1 MRELASIRKDIN
13 SVDSAIREL
22 FLLRMSLAHEVAE
35 TKAQSDD
42 KIYKPDREAEIIE
55 QRSAG
60 MEEEIRLK
68 YIALLQSMIRA
79 SREYQYS
86 EILRQTPEKFPFYP
100 AETLAKPKTV
110 FYQGVPGAYQELAA
124 RALFPRC
131 EPQNVPTWEQ
141 VFQSVRDG
149 KADIGV
155 ILGSGLGDYAEALE
169 DAVKLP
175 YSEIPGFPRS
185 TVAGHAGMW
194 CCGTLYGKR
203 VVMMQGRFHYY
214 EGYGMKDVTLPV
226 RVMQKIGVKT
236 LIVTNAAGG
245 VNLGYHPGELMVIG
259 DMFSMTAQNPLIGP
273 NLDAFGPRFPDM
285 SCAFDKEL
293 RALAHECANE
303 QGFALREGVYAQMT
317 GPTYETPAEIRML
330 RTLGA
335 DAVGMSTVPEVIV
348 ARHGGMRV
356 LGISCITNM
365 AAGILDQPLNHAE
378 VTETA
383 NRVKGQF
390 RNLLDRIIEK
400 M

>member
-1 MRELASIRKDIN
+1 MMDEMKRIDEAAAKVLA
-13 SVDSAIREL
+13 V
-22 FLLRMSLAHEVAE
+22 
-35 TKAQSDD
+35 
-42 KIYKPDREAEIIE
+42 
-55 QRSAG
+55 
-60 MEEEIRLK
+60 
-68 YIALLQSMIRA
+68 
-79 SREYQYS
+79 
-86 EILRQTPEKFPFYP
+86 
-100 AETLAKPKTV
+100 
-110 FYQGVPGAYQELAA
+110 
-124 RALFPRC
+124 C
-131 EPQNVPTWEQ
+131 
-141 VFQSVRDG
+141 G

-303 QGFALREGVYAQMT
+303 QGFALREGVYVQMT

>member
-1 MRELASIRKDIN
+1 MMDEMKRIDEAAAKVLA
-13 SVDSAIREL
+13 V
-22 FLLRMSLAHEVAE
+22 
-35 TKAQSDD
+35 
-42 KIYKPDREAEIIE
+42 
-55 QRSAG
+55 
-60 MEEEIRLK
+60 
-68 YIALLQSMIRA
+68 
-79 SREYQYS
+79 
-86 EILRQTPEKFPFYP
+86 
-100 AETLAKPKTV
+100 
-110 FYQGVPGAYQELAA
+110 
-124 RALFPRC
+124 C
-131 EPQNVPTWEQ
+131 
-141 VFQSVRDG
+141 G

-194 CCGTLYGKR
+194 CCGTLCGKR

-259 DMFSMTAQNPLIGP
+259 DIFSMTAQNPLIGP

-303 QGFALREGVYAQMT
+303 QGFVLREGVYAQMT

>member
-1 MRELASIRKDIN
+1 MMDEMKRIDEAAAKVLA
-13 SVDSAIREL
+13 V
-22 FLLRMSLAHEVAE
+22 
-35 TKAQSDD
+35 
-42 KIYKPDREAEIIE
+42 
-55 QRSAG
+55 
-60 MEEEIRLK
+60 
-68 YIALLQSMIRA
+68 
-79 SREYQYS
+79 
-86 EILRQTPEKFPFYP
+86 
-100 AETLAKPKTV
+100 
-110 FYQGVPGAYQELAA
+110 
-124 RALFPRC
+124 C
-131 EPQNVPTWEQ
+131 
-141 VFQSVRDG
+141 G

-194 CCGTLYGKR
+194 CCGTLHGKR

-245 VNLGYHPGELMVIG
+245 VNMGYHPGDLMVIG
-259 DMFSMTAQNPLIGP
+259 DMFSLTAQNPLIGP

>member
-1 MRELASIRKDIN
+1 MMDEMKRIDEAAAKVLA
-13 SVDSAIREL
+13 V
-22 FLLRMSLAHEVAE
+22 
-35 TKAQSDD
+35 
-42 KIYKPDREAEIIE
+42 
-55 QRSAG
+55 
-60 MEEEIRLK
+60 
-68 YIALLQSMIRA
+68 
-79 SREYQYS
+79 
-86 EILRQTPEKFPFYP
+86 
-100 AETLAKPKTV
+100 
-110 FYQGVPGAYQELAA
+110 
-124 RALFPRC
+124 C
-131 EPQNVPTWEQ
+131 
-141 VFQSVRDG
+141 G

-185 TVAGHAGMW
+185 TVVGHAGMW
-194 CCGTLYGKR
+194 CCGTLYGKH

>member
-1 MRELASIRKDIN
+1 MMDEMKRIDEAAAKVLA
-13 SVDSAIREL
+13 V
-22 FLLRMSLAHEVAE
+22 
-35 TKAQSDD
+35 
-42 KIYKPDREAEIIE
+42 
-55 QRSAG
+55 
-60 MEEEIRLK
+60 
-68 YIALLQSMIRA
+68 
-79 SREYQYS
+79 
-86 EILRQTPEKFPFYP
+86 
-100 AETLAKPKTV
+100 
-110 FYQGVPGAYQELAA
+110 
-124 RALFPRC
+124 C
-131 EPQNVPTWEQ
+131 
-141 VFQSVRDG
+141 G

-259 DMFSMTAQNPLIGP
+259 DIFSMTAQNPLIGP

-356 LGISCITNM
+356 LGISCISNM

>member
-1 MRELASIRKDIN
+1 MMDEMKRIDEAAAKVLA
-13 SVDSAIREL
+13 V
-22 FLLRMSLAHEVAE
+22 
-35 TKAQSDD
+35 
-42 KIYKPDREAEIIE
+42 
-55 QRSAG
+55 
-60 MEEEIRLK
+60 
-68 YIALLQSMIRA
+68 
-79 SREYQYS
+79 
-86 EILRQTPEKFPFYP
+86 
-100 AETLAKPKTV
+100 
-110 FYQGVPGAYQELAA
+110 
-124 RALFPRC
+124 C
-131 EPQNVPTWEQ
+131 
-141 VFQSVRDG
+141 G

-194 CCGTLYGKR
+194 CCGTLHGKR

-226 RVMQKIGVKT
+226 RVMQKISVKT

>member
-1 MRELASIRKDIN
+1 MMDEMKRIDEAAAKVLA
-13 SVDSAIREL
+13 V
-22 FLLRMSLAHEVAE
+22 
-35 TKAQSDD
+35 
-42 KIYKPDREAEIIE
+42 
-55 QRSAG
+55 
-60 MEEEIRLK
+60 
-68 YIALLQSMIRA
+68 
-79 SREYQYS
+79 
-86 EILRQTPEKFPFYP
+86 
-100 AETLAKPKTV
+100 
-110 FYQGVPGAYQELAA
+110 
-124 RALFPRC
+124 C
-131 EPQNVPTWEQ
+131 
-141 VFQSVRDG
+141 G

-259 DMFSMTAQNPLIGP
+259 DMFSMTAQNPLIDP

>member
-1 MRELASIRKDIN
+1 MDEMKRINDAADKVLA
-13 SVDSAIREL
+13 VCG
-22 FLLRMSLAHEVAE
+22 
-35 TKAQSDD
+35 Q
-42 KIYKPDREAEIIE
+42 AEIGI
-55 QRSAG
+55 
-60 MEEEIRLK
+60 
-68 YIALLQSMIRA
+68 
-79 SREYQYS
+79 
-86 EILRQTPEKFPFYP
+86 
-100 AETLAKPKTV
+100 
-110 FYQGVPGAYQELAA
+110 
-124 RALFPRC
+124 
-131 EPQNVPTWEQ
+131 
-141 VFQSVRDG
+141 
-149 KADIGV
+149 

-194 CCGTLYGKR
+194 CCGTLHGKR

-214 EGYGMKDVTLPV
+214 EGYSMKDVTLPV

-245 VNLGYHPGELMVIG
+245 VNMGYHPGDLMVIG
-259 DMFSMTAQNPLIGP
+259 DMFSLTAQNPLIGP
-273 NLDAFGPRFPDM
+273 NLDEFGPRFPDM

-293 RALAHECANE
+293 RALAHACAGE

-335 DAVGMSTVPEVIV
+335 DAVGMSTVPEVVV

-356 LGISCITNM
+356 LGVSCITNM

-390 RNLLDRIIEK
+390 RALLDAVVEK

>member
-1 MRELASIRKDIN
+1 MMDEMKRIDEAAAKVLA
-13 SVDSAIREL
+13 V
-22 FLLRMSLAHEVAE
+22 
-35 TKAQSDD
+35 
-42 KIYKPDREAEIIE
+42 
-55 QRSAG
+55 
-60 MEEEIRLK
+60 
-68 YIALLQSMIRA
+68 
-79 SREYQYS
+79 
-86 EILRQTPEKFPFYP
+86 
-100 AETLAKPKTV
+100 
-110 FYQGVPGAYQELAA
+110 
-124 RALFPRC
+124 C
-131 EPQNVPTWEQ
+131 
-141 VFQSVRDG
+141 G

-155 ILGSGLGDYAEALE
+155 ILGSGLGEYAEALE

>member
-1 MRELASIRKDIN
+1 MMDEMKRIDEAAAKVLA
-13 SVDSAIREL
+13 V
-22 FLLRMSLAHEVAE
+22 
-35 TKAQSDD
+35 
-42 KIYKPDREAEIIE
+42 
-55 QRSAG
+55 
-60 MEEEIRLK
+60 
-68 YIALLQSMIRA
+68 
-79 SREYQYS
+79 
-86 EILRQTPEKFPFYP
+86 
-100 AETLAKPKTV
+100 
-110 FYQGVPGAYQELAA
+110 
-124 RALFPRC
+124 C
-131 EPQNVPTWEQ
+131 
-141 VFQSVRDG
+141 G

-194 CCGTLYGKR
+194 CCGTLHGKR

-303 QGFALREGVYAQMT
+303 QGFALREGVYAQMA

>member
-1 MRELASIRKDIN
+1 MDEMKRIN
-13 SVDSAIREL
+13 DA
-22 FLLRMSLAHEVAE
+22 AE
-35 TKAQSDD
+35 KVLTVCGQ
-42 KIYKPDREAEIIE
+42 AEIGI
-55 QRSAG
+55 
-60 MEEEIRLK
+60 
-68 YIALLQSMIRA
+68 
-79 SREYQYS
+79 
-86 EILRQTPEKFPFYP
+86 
-100 AETLAKPKTV
+100 
-110 FYQGVPGAYQELAA
+110 
-124 RALFPRC
+124 
-131 EPQNVPTWEQ
+131 
-141 VFQSVRDG
+141 
-149 KADIGV
+149 

-194 CCGTLYGKR
+194 CCGTLHGKR

-214 EGYGMKDVTLPV
+214 EGYSMKDVTLPV

>member
-1 MRELASIRKDIN
+1 MMDEMKRIDEAAAKVLA
-13 SVDSAIREL
+13 V
-22 FLLRMSLAHEVAE
+22 
-35 TKAQSDD
+35 
-42 KIYKPDREAEIIE
+42 
-55 QRSAG
+55 
-60 MEEEIRLK
+60 
-68 YIALLQSMIRA
+68 
-79 SREYQYS
+79 
-86 EILRQTPEKFPFYP
+86 
-100 AETLAKPKTV
+100 
-110 FYQGVPGAYQELAA
+110 
-124 RALFPRC
+124 C
-131 EPQNVPTWEQ
+131 
-141 VFQSVRDG
+141 G

-259 DMFSMTAQNPLIGP
+259 DIFSMTAQNPLIGS

>member
-1 MRELASIRKDIN
+1 MMDEMKKIDEAAAKVLA
-13 SVDSAIREL
+13 V
-22 FLLRMSLAHEVAE
+22 
-35 TKAQSDD
+35 
-42 KIYKPDREAEIIE
+42 
-55 QRSAG
+55 
-60 MEEEIRLK
+60 
-68 YIALLQSMIRA
+68 
-79 SREYQYS
+79 
-86 EILRQTPEKFPFYP
+86 
-100 AETLAKPKTV
+100 
-110 FYQGVPGAYQELAA
+110 
-124 RALFPRC
+124 C
-131 EPQNVPTWEQ
+131 
-141 VFQSVRDG
+141 G

-214 EGYGMKDVTLPV
+214 EGYSMKDVTLPV

-236 LIVTNAAGG
+236 LVVTNAAGG

>member
-1 MRELASIRKDIN
+1 MMDEMKRIDEAAAKVLA
-13 SVDSAIREL
+13 V
-22 FLLRMSLAHEVAE
+22 
-35 TKAQSDD
+35 
-42 KIYKPDREAEIIE
+42 
-55 QRSAG
+55 
-60 MEEEIRLK
+60 
-68 YIALLQSMIRA
+68 
-79 SREYQYS
+79 
-86 EILRQTPEKFPFYP
+86 
-100 AETLAKPKTV
+100 
-110 FYQGVPGAYQELAA
+110 
-124 RALFPRC
+124 C
-131 EPQNVPTWEQ
+131 
-141 VFQSVRDG
+141 G

-194 CCGTLYGKR
+194 CCGTLHGKR

-390 RNLLDRIIEK
+390 RSLLDGIIEK

>member
-1 MRELASIRKDIN
+1 MMDEMKRIDEAAAKVLA
-13 SVDSAIREL
+13 V
-22 FLLRMSLAHEVAE
+22 
-35 TKAQSDD
+35 
-42 KIYKPDREAEIIE
+42 
-55 QRSAG
+55 
-60 MEEEIRLK
+60 
-68 YIALLQSMIRA
+68 
-79 SREYQYS
+79 
-86 EILRQTPEKFPFYP
+86 
-100 AETLAKPKTV
+100 
-110 FYQGVPGAYQELAA
+110 
-124 RALFPRC
+124 C
-131 EPQNVPTWEQ
+131 
-141 VFQSVRDG
+141 G

-169 DAVKLP
+169 DVVKLP

-214 EGYGMKDVTLPV
+214 EGCGMKDVTLPV

-303 QGFALREGVYAQMT
+303 QDFALREGVYAQMT

>member
-1 MRELASIRKDIN
+1 MMDEMKRIDEAAAKVLA
-13 SVDSAIREL
+13 V
-22 FLLRMSLAHEVAE
+22 
-35 TKAQSDD
+35 
-42 KIYKPDREAEIIE
+42 
-55 QRSAG
+55 
-60 MEEEIRLK
+60 
-68 YIALLQSMIRA
+68 
-79 SREYQYS
+79 
-86 EILRQTPEKFPFYP
+86 
-100 AETLAKPKTV
+100 
-110 FYQGVPGAYQELAA
+110 
-124 RALFPRC
+124 C
-131 EPQNVPTWEQ
+131 
-141 VFQSVRDG
+141 G

-259 DMFSMTAQNPLIGP
+259 DIFSMTAQNPLIGP
-273 NLDAFGPRFPDM
+273 NLDAFGPRFPAM

>member
-1 MRELASIRKDIN
+1 MMDEMKRIDEAAAKVLA
-13 SVDSAIREL
+13 V
-22 FLLRMSLAHEVAE
+22 
-35 TKAQSDD
+35 
-42 KIYKPDREAEIIE
+42 
-55 QRSAG
+55 
-60 MEEEIRLK
+60 
-68 YIALLQSMIRA
+68 
-79 SREYQYS
+79 
-86 EILRQTPEKFPFYP
+86 
-100 AETLAKPKTV
+100 
-110 FYQGVPGAYQELAA
+110 
-124 RALFPRC
+124 C
-131 EPQNVPTWEQ
+131 
-141 VFQSVRDG
+141 G

-169 DAVKLP
+169 DVVKLP
-175 YSEIPGFPRS
+175 YSEIPGLPRS

-214 EGYGMKDVTLPV
+214 EGYSMKDVTLPV

-236 LIVTNAAGG
+236 LVVTNAAGG

>member
-1 MRELASIRKDIN
+1 MMDEMKRIDEAAAKVLA
-13 SVDSAIREL
+13 V
-22 FLLRMSLAHEVAE
+22 
-35 TKAQSDD
+35 
-42 KIYKPDREAEIIE
+42 
-55 QRSAG
+55 
-60 MEEEIRLK
+60 
-68 YIALLQSMIRA
+68 
-79 SREYQYS
+79 
-86 EILRQTPEKFPFYP
+86 
-100 AETLAKPKTV
+100 
-110 FYQGVPGAYQELAA
+110 
-124 RALFPRC
+124 C
-131 EPQNVPTWEQ
+131 
-141 VFQSVRDG
+141 G

-259 DMFSMTAQNPLIGP
+259 DIFSMTAQNPLIGP

-335 DAVGMSTVPEVIV
+335 DAVGMSTVPEVI
-348 ARHGGMRV
+348 AANHCGMKI
-356 LGISCITNM
+356 LGISLVTNM
-365 AAGILDQPLNHAE
+365 AAGVLDQPLSGQE
-378 VTETA
+378 VIDAA
-383 NRVKGQF
+383 NAASARF
-390 RNLLDRIIEK
+390 EK
-400 M
+400 LMIAFLEAL

>member
-1 MRELASIRKDIN
+1 MMDEMKRIDEAAAKVLAVCGR
-13 SVDSAIREL
+13 
-22 FLLRMSLAHEVAE
+22 
-35 TKAQSDD
+35 
-42 KIYKPDREAEIIE
+42 
-55 QRSAG
+55 
-60 MEEEIRLK
+60 
-68 YIALLQSMIRA
+68 
-79 SREYQYS
+79 
-86 EILRQTPEKFPFYP
+86 
-100 AETLAKPKTV
+100 
-110 FYQGVPGAYQELAA
+110 
-124 RALFPRC
+124 
-131 EPQNVPTWEQ
+131 
-141 VFQSVRDG
+141 
-149 KADIGV
+149 ADIGV

-259 DMFSMTAQNPLIGP
+259 DIFSMTAQNPLIGP

>member
-1 MRELASIRKDIN
+1 MMDEMKRIDEAAAKVLA
-13 SVDSAIREL
+13 V
-22 FLLRMSLAHEVAE
+22 
-35 TKAQSDD
+35 
-42 KIYKPDREAEIIE
+42 
-55 QRSAG
+55 
-60 MEEEIRLK
+60 
-68 YIALLQSMIRA
+68 
-79 SREYQYS
+79 
-86 EILRQTPEKFPFYP
+86 
-100 AETLAKPKTV
+100 
-110 FYQGVPGAYQELAA
+110 
-124 RALFPRC
+124 C
-131 EPQNVPTWEQ
+131 
-141 VFQSVRDG
+141 G

-194 CCGTLYGKR
+194 CCGTLYGRR

-259 DMFSMTAQNPLIGP
+259 DIFSMTAQNPLIGP

>member
-1 MRELASIRKDIN
+1 MMDEMKRIDEAAAKVLA
-13 SVDSAIREL
+13 V
-22 FLLRMSLAHEVAE
+22 
-35 TKAQSDD
+35 
-42 KIYKPDREAEIIE
+42 
-55 QRSAG
+55 
-60 MEEEIRLK
+60 
-68 YIALLQSMIRA
+68 
-79 SREYQYS
+79 
-86 EILRQTPEKFPFYP
+86 
-100 AETLAKPKTV
+100 
-110 FYQGVPGAYQELAA
+110 
-124 RALFPRC
+124 C
-131 EPQNVPTWEQ
+131 
-141 VFQSVRDG
+141 G

-175 YSEIPGFPRS
+175 YSEIPDFPRS

-273 NLDAFGPRFPDM
+273 NLDVFGPRFPDM